1 MKRDRQQHKHLM
13 EIIKFNK
20 MKNIAIFG
28 AGGFGREVKTI
39 IDAINKENENTYNF
53 VGFFD
58 DGFEK
63 GILANDHP
71 VLGGINEINECDEE
85 ISIVV
90 CIGDPK
96 IKKKIISKI
105 NNPNILFPTIVHPR
119 ASITNEF
126 VTLGKGCIIC
136 EGTIIT
142 CNIEIKDFVI
152 LNLMCTV
159 GHDTIIEDYCSFMPS
174 VNISGEVKIHQGVY
188 VGTGAKIINLLE
200 IGENT
205 IVGAGAVVSKSL
217 PANCTAVGIPAK
229 PIKFHK

>member
-1 MKRDRQQHKHLM
+1 MKK
-13 EIIKFNK
+13 
-20 MKNIAIFG
+20 IAIFG

-39 IDAINKENENTYNF
+39 IDAINNNCPNTYEF
-53 VGFFD
+53 IGFYD
-58 DGFEK
+58 DGLEK
-63 GILANDHP
+63 GSLANGHP
-71 VLGGINEINECDEE
+71 ILGGINEINEFLDNLMLV
-85 ISIVV
+85 IS
-90 CIGDPK
+90 IGDPK
-96 IKKKIISKI
+96 IKKKIITQIKNEKI
-105 NNPNILFPTIVHPR
+105 SYPTIIHPK
-119 ASITNEF
+119 ASISNDF
-126 VTLGKGCIIC
+126 VKIGNGCIIC

-159 GHDTIIEDYCSFMPS
+159 GHDTIIEDYCAFMPS
-174 VNISGEVKIHQGVY
+174 VNISGEVKIEQGVY

-229 PIKFHK
+229 PIKFHE